1 MNSRIMEFIIW
12 FLWGFFLF
20 GMWVTWSLYKGTG
33 GQWWSM
39 FSLNPEKSGPW
50 AMEFSFIK
58 ILISASLSLITA
70 YFITKWVGKEK
81 SN

>member
-1 MNSRIMEFIIW
+1 MNNRMMDLVAWI
-12 FLWGFFLF
+12 LWSVFLF
-20 GMWVTWSLYKGTG
+20 GLWITCSFYKGMG

-50 AMEFSFIK
+50 AMEFSMVK
-58 ILISASLSLITA
+58 LLLSATLSLLTA

-81 SN
+81 SK